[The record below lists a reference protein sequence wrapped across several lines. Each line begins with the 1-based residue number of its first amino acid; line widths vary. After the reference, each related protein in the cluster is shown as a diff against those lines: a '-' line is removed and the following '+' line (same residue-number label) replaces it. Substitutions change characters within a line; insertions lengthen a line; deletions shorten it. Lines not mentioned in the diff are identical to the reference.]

1 MGRPDHLD
9 KLPRFDEPVDS
20 RRPEIP
26 PPPRLPSISPPT
38 VSRHVP
44 PPMRGARP
52 SPASEVG
59 SRPPPPPLPRR
70 RATSAPPP
78 PAARTRSAAPENEP
92 VERVDLHAVMQQAIP
107 ITLDETDVDLVC
119 GSVAPSD
126 QVVRIPKHSEDQPSL
141 APVSMS
147 SDELEEELL
156 PQAQP
161 PWARVAVAAGFGAL
175 LLGGLFLWTMQS
187 PRFSRSASAAIP
199 EPTPLPLAQVAAIAQ
214 QTAPTMTLEAIAAA
228 APLTE
233 PAAGRTPE
241 TARTVASDKPAATI
255 AEPPRRAPRAQ
266 QAAAP
271 ALEDYPP
278 EPEEQEAQAPA
289 AAQEE
294 GTPPATPPE
303 PQAPPFNAA
312 AAQAALDA
320 AAGRAAGCLAAG
332 EPAGLARVNVTF
344 APSGNV
350 TVASVVGPPFA
361 GSPTGGC
368 IARAFRSAQVPPF
381 DGKTVSVGKTVSLR

>member
-187 PRFSRSASAAIP
+187 PRFSRAASAAIP

-233 PAAGRTPE
+233 PAAGR
-241 TARTVASDKPAATI
+241 
-255 AEPPRRAPRAQ
+255 
-266 QAAAP
+266 
-271 ALEDYPP
+271 
-278 EPEEQEAQAPA
+278 
-289 AAQEE
+289 
-294 GTPPATPPE
+294 
-303 PQAPPFNAA
+303 
-312 AAQAALDA
+312 
-320 AAGRAAGCLAAG
+320 
-332 EPAGLARVNVTF
+332 
-344 APSGNV
+344 
-350 TVASVVGPPFA
+350 
-361 GSPTGGC
+361 
-368 IARAFRSAQVPPF
+368 
-381 DGKTVSVGKTVSLR
+381 